1 MIVITK
7 SVFTE
12 DGVRIV
18 RISGNLVSF
27 SDSVLFSLK
36 IFFKIENDIESIGD
50 IDVVDDD
57 MWFDSDIFFDDS
69 YHLIYIIFI
78 VDIFVAQLPIG
89 QNIICVDTEQ
99 YFRLTLQ

>member
-57 MWFDSDIFFDDS
+57 MWFDSDIFF
-69 YHLIYIIFI
+69 YIPYQLI
-78 VDIFVAQLPIG
+78 DIFFVIDILIAQLPIS
-89 QNIICVDTEQ
+89 
-99 YFRLTLQ
+99 